1 MRLVINYP
9 TKRRG
14 EPRKNVET
22 ICFVSTNMV
31 GNIFVMVGC
40 EILMLFYIY
49 IYRERLNE
57 IGRKFKRRGM
67 KRTNLFFVRNLI
79 LWQIKQVRL

>member
-49 IYRERLNE
+49 IES
-57 IGRKFKRRGM
+57 
-67 KRTNLFFVRNLI
+67 V
-79 LWQIKQVRL
+79 